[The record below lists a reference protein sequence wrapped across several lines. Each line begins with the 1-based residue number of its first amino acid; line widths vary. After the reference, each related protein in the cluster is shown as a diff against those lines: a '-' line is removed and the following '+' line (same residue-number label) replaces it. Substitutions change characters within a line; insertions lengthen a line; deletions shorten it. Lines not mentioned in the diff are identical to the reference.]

1 MDKRVLDPDRAIDAS
16 ELAKTIEKRDIKPAR
31 EAPTPPASAS
41 DAAAPTP
48 SDPGARLPGTAPNHI
63 GRYVVLRPLGEGGM
77 GVVYAAYDEE
87 LDRKVALK
95 LIHPSLQ
102 GHNEI
107 RTRILREAQAL
118 ARVSA
123 PNVVTV
129 YEAGEAFGQIFIAM
143 EFVNGTTL
151 TKWSETRRSWQ
162 EILRMYLDAGQGLL
176 AAHQAGLVHRDFK
189 PDNVLIGTDG
199 RPRVA
204 DFGLA
209 RMDEKSDGSPSR
221 PSAAVPAVSPDAVAR
236 RSQEAL
242 PLLSPVTQAG
252 AVLGTPLYMSPEQ
265 HLGEPTDARSDQ
277 FSFCVALYETLYGQ
291 LPFAGDTVQSL
302 GFNTISGRIQPRP
315 PGTKVPK
322 PVHQALLRGL
332 SPSPAQRF
340 PSMAELLAALS
351 YDPDVDPTAGPRAR
365 RRVALSLI
373 AFMLI
378 ALWGMRGLLLLNVSP
393 FRASLATAFA
403 YFGTFVVVALRF
415 RHALKNPFHR
425 GCILYGLVFGGQVL
439 AIRVVGLLLG
449 LTHVQAVT
457 LDLVALAAMTCVI
470 APLVLPGLW
479 PLAPLAAGS
488 ALVAVALPE
497 YAETLSSWVVALSTF
512 ASLYLW
518 NQALDQRGSHRRARP
533 AGSRSSRS
541 RSASSSAANSS
552 ERPGGNR
559 AVTTP
564 TD

>member
-1 MDKRVLDPDRAIDAS
+1 MDKRVRDLDDTLDES
-16 ELAKTIEKRDIKPAR
+16 ELAKTIETRARKPVR
-31 EAPTPPASAS
+31 EAQKLPAPAPSAVPPA
-41 DAAAPTP
+41 P

-102 GHNEI
+102 GQNEI

-129 YEAGEAFGQIFIAM
+129 YEAGEALGQIFIAM

-151 TKWSETRRSWQ
+151 TKWSETKRSWQ

-189 PDNVLIGTDG
+189 PDNVLIGKDG

-209 RMDEKSDGSPSR
+209 RIDEKAEGSASPL
-221 PSAAVPAVSPDAVAR
+221 SAAVPTVSPVSPASTGSTAR

-277 FSFCVALYETLYGQ
+277 FSFCVALYEALYGQ

-315 PGTKVPK
+315 AGSQVPK
-322 PVHQALLRGL
+322 PVHLALLRGL
-332 SPSPAQRF
+332 SPSPDQRF

-378 ALWGMRGLLLLNVSP
+378 ALWGMRGLLLLDVSP

-403 YFGTFVVVALRF
+403 YFGTFVFVAVRF

-479 PLAPLAAGS
+479 PVAPLAAGS

-518 NQALDQRGSHRRARP
+518 NQALDQRGSHRRARA
-533 AGSRSSRS
+533 AGARGGGSFSTGSI
-541 RSASSSAANSS
+541 
-552 ERPGGNR
+552 ERISGNR
-559 AVTTP
+559 STP
-564 TD
+564 AD